1 MSLALPT
8 ECHVTPGLRLE
19 HQLCFRLYAS
29 SRLIT
34 RLYQPLLEPLG
45 LTYPQYIVLMILW
58 EKAPCSMTT
67 IGERALLNSNTLTP
81 LIKRLEERGLVSRRR
96 DPADERTVL
105 ISLTEQGQ
113 AMELSCQSI
122 PRQLLE
128 QQQHAAFDVAALKK
142 LLDQLLGILSKAP

>member
-58 EKAPCSMTT
+58 EHEPCRATD
-67 IGERALLNSNTLTP
+67 IGTRAYLQSNTLTP
-81 LIKRLEERGLVSRRR
+81 LLRRLEEQGLIVRERS
-96 DPADERTVL
+96 ALDERSL
-105 ISLTEQGQ
+105 NISLTEKGRALEFRCTGMSEALLQGPSLD
-113 AMELSCQSI
+113 LSQFDQLR
-122 PRQLLE
+122 RQL
-128 QQQHAAFDVAALKK
+128 DVVLNT
-142 LLDQLLGILSKAP
+142 LSKPG